1 MKPPARIPQQDADG
15 SDKIIHSSLMP
26 TDLAEVLPLLQRDVA
41 ATLGPVHGQLIEDI
55 AADVR
60 ELGDAGGAD
69 KLVNDV
75 QQYFH
80 DTAVDSKWPT
90 CPRHGKHPLWYRR
103 GSWWCVEDG
112 VVVAR
117 LGELRGNR

>member
-1 MKPPARIPQQDADG
+1 MPPNLTQ
-15 SDKIIHSSLMP
+15 
-26 TDLAEVLPLLQRDVA
+26 VLPLLQRDVA
-41 ATLGPVHGQLIEDI
+41 ATLGPAHVQLIEDT

-60 ELGDAGGAD
+60 ELHVSGEAE

-80 DTAVDSKWPT
+80 DTFVDTTWPA
-90 CPRHGKHPLWYRR
+90 CPRHAKHPLWYRD

-112 VVVAR
+112 AAVAR
-117 LGELRGNR
+117 LGQLKKAR

>member
-1 MKPPARIPQQDADG
+1 MSP
-15 SDKIIHSSLMP
+15 
-26 TDLAEVLPLLQRDVA
+26 DLTHALPLLQRDVA
-41 ATLGPVHGQLIEDI
+41 ATLGDSYRRLIDDI

-60 ELGDAGGAD
+60 ELGGAGGSE

-80 DTAVDSKWPT
+80 DTLGDSTWPA
-90 CPRHGKHPLWYRR
+90 CPRHGKHPLWYRD

-112 VVVAR
+112 AAVAR
-117 LGELRGNR
+117 LGELAKQAQAR